1 MARDAAHAH
10 AARAPRGTPR
20 ESARG
25 SRLEAR
31 RRSSIRASEGPT
43 ESAMRCSSKLYM
55 YITEKL
61 NQKPNQHTRHSEKVH
76 HAAIAVYTSTRPVC
90 TPPITETQRS
100 VETCH
105 VLCITHPHH
114 SGSVLAQLSS
124 SEAAGASLCLP
135 PRARPRPVSSQ
146 PACSES
152 GLGAIRSAL
161 GDSSSGLRHS
171 GLCRSGL
178 SSSLSRLTPAE
189 AKEGCSPLQRP
200 SSVGGCCPYREPRGS
215 ARTARPPPPPSRL

>member
-1 MARDAAHAH
+1 MRTPHAH
-10 AARAPRGTPR
+10 LVVPR
-20 ESARG
+20 EKVLEARG
-25 SRLEAR
+25 SRLDVARAYGR
-31 RRSSIRASEGPT
+31 RRGRPRAQCGAHQS
-43 ESAMRCSSKLYM
+43 YM
-55 YITEKL
+55 YIKYHRKL

-161 GDSSSGLRHS
+161 GDSCSGLRHS
-171 GLCRSGL
+171 EPARSGL
-178 SSSLSRLTPAE
+178 SSSLSRLTPE
-189 AKEGCSPLQRP
+189 EVKEGCSP
-200 SSVGGCCPYREPRGS
+200 
-215 ARTARPPPPPSRL
+215 PP

>member
-215 ARTARPPPPPSRL
+215 ARTARPPPLPSRL